1 MIMFIKHF
9 IDVLIFFAL
18 WFFSGIAAG
27 IYTTNSPEAC
37 QHSAEIS
44 RANII
49 VVEDEQQLKKI
60 MQIRANLPLVK
71 AIIQFSGTPSDSSIL
86 SVCDNITLIKFI
98 LYMIFSGSKL

>member
-1 MIMFIKHF
+1 MFF
-9 IDVLIFFAL
+9 LIIIFR
-18 WFFSGIAAG
+18 GIAAG

-86 SVCDNITLIKFI
+86 SVCYNF
-98 LYMIFSGSKL
+98 